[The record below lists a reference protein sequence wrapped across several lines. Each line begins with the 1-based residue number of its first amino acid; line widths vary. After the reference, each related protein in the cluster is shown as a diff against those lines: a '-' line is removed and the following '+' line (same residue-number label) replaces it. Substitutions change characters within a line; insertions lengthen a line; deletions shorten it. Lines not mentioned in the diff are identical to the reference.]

1 VLRNRELHGRS
12 AALAALAMLFAA
24 NYVTSAQVAALNAEA
39 VSVNQTSRQA
49 AVGAGTVTRIAA
61 ALAADPDSDW
71 DRARVGQLRFARVSL
86 SGGGAHEIF
95 VRSIAPEDCG
105 ATGNCPVWVFQEKGG
120 ELALLLTNA
129 VADSIGLIEASG
141 GWRQIALSANQS
153 AETSAVTVYAFNATR
168 YLPRNCYR
176 EETHAGRRTLAP
188 AACAQSLGGEP

>member
-12 AALAALAMLFAA
+12 AALAAMAVLLAAA
-24 NYVTSAQVAALNAEA
+24 YATSAQVAALNAEP
-39 VSVNQTSRQA
+39 VSVNQTSREA

-71 DRARVGQLRFARVSL
+71 DRSRVGQLRFARVSL
-86 SGGGAHEIF
+86 SGAGAHEIF

-105 ATGNCPVWVFQEKGG
+105 ATGNCPVWVFEQKDG
-120 ELALLLTNA
+120 ELSLLLTNA

-153 AETSAVTVYAFNATR
+153 AETSVVTVYAFNRTR
-168 YLPRNCYR
+168 YFPRNCYR
-176 EETHAGRRTLAP
+176 EEMHAVRRTLAP